1 MLLQYSFKERIE
13 KYPLPEKE
21 KADILLGQALQSLD
35 IKLVVLDDD
44 PTGIQTVHGV
54 SVYTDWTAS
63 SILEGFQEE
72 NRLFFILTNSR
83 AMTSEQS
90 AKVHS
95 EIAEHVVSAARITN
109 KRYMI
114 ISRSDSTLRGHY
126 PLETNILRDVIEK
139 YEHSKIDGEIICPF
153 LPEGGRYT
161 EGNIHYVLEKE
172 FLIPAGDTEFA
183 EDKTFG
189 YKNSHLGMWV
199 EEKTRGEYTA
209 DSLTYIS
216 LDELRRQAVDCIC
229 NKLMQVEDFSK
240 VIVNAMD
247 YYDLKIFTVA
257 LYKAIQQGKRFML
270 RSAASIVKI
279 LGGIEDRPLLSRQ
292 ELVDINNPNGG
303 IVLVGSH
310 VKKTTLQLAKL
321 KECPHIKFIEFDVHL
336 VHDDT
341 RFQTEI
347 QRVISEAEHEIRAG
361 RTVAVFTRRKRL
373 DLNTG
378 NKEDEL
384 QLAEK
389 ISNAVTSII
398 ASLTVR
404 PRFIIAKGGITSSD
418 VGTKGLQV
426 KKALVLGQILPGIPV
441 WLTGEDSKFPNM
453 PYVIF
458 PGNVGNETALK
469 DAVEKMQNN

>member
-1 MLLQYSFKERIE
+1 MLLKRSYQERIE
-13 KYPLPEKE
+13 KYPQPEKE
-21 KADILLGQALQSLD
+21 NTDILLEKALQSLD

-63 SILEGFQEE
+63 SILEGFQEDS
-72 NRLFFILTNSR
+72 RLFFILTNSR

-95 EIAEHVVSAARITN
+95 EIAEYVVSAARITN
-109 KRYMI
+109 KRYMM

-126 PLETNILRDVIEK
+126 PLETNILRNVIEK

-161 EGNIHYVLEKE
+161 EGNIHYVLENE

-199 EEKTRGEYTA
+199 EEKTQGEYTA
-209 DSLTYIS
+209 GSLTYIS

-229 NKLMQVEDFSK
+229 SKLMRVEDFSK

-279 LGGIEDRPLLSRQ
+279 LGGVEDRPLLSQQ

-321 KECPHIKFIEFDVHL
+321 KECPHIKFVEFDVHL
-336 VHDDT
+336 VHDDA

-347 QRVISEAEHEIRAG
+347 QRVISEAEYEIRDG
-361 RTVAVFTRRKRL
+361 RTVTVFTRRKRI

-469 DAVEKMQNN
+469 DAVEKMQNM